1 MSDPRFRA
9 WAAVGVGPDKAVQI
23 VRDYDGRVFSMSVNE
38 ARSLAYDV
46 EKAAD
51 QAESRRKRKGGL

>member
-1 MSDPRFRA
+1 MSDDRFRA

-23 VRDYDGRVFSMSVNE
+23 VRDYDGHVFAMSADE
-38 ARSLAYDV
+38 ARNLAANV

-51 QAESRRKRKGGL
+51 QAESRRKRKGGP